1 MGTKIKTE
9 PVWPPN
15 VAKAVTV
22 MMSSSK
28 DRNIIIFWTP
38 KGVEEFKQVT
48 PNNNRRSRGH
58 SRKEKKLNKTETNG
72 KKINSSK

>member
-28 DRNIIIFWTP
+28 GRGIIIFWTP
-38 KGVEEFKQVT
+38 KSVEEFKRVT
-48 PNNNRRSRGH
+48 PSNNRSSRGH
-58 SRKEKKLNKTETNG
+58 SRKEKKTKQNWD
-72 KKINSSK
+72 

>member
-1 MGTKIKTE
+1 MDTKIKTE

-28 DRNIIIFWTP
+28 GRSIIIFWTP
-38 KGVEEFKQVT
+38 KSVEEFKRVT
-48 PNNNRRSRGH
+48 RFRGH
-58 SRKEKKLNKTETNG
+58 SRKEKKLNKTETNRKKNNSG
-72 KKINSSK
+72 K